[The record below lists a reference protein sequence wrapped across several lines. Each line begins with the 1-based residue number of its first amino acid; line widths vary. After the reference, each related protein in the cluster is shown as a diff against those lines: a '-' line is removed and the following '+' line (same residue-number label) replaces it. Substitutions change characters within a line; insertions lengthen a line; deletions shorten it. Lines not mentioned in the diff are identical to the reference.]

1 VIVVDTSAI
10 LAYMNAA
17 DTHHASVS
25 AWLEAEQDELATTP
39 LIVAEADHLAGARG
53 GPAAQAALRSDLA
66 AGAYLVEWWPGAITA
81 AVRVAERY
89 ADTSLGLADASLVVL
104 AERLETTSIATLDE
118 RHFRAVLPLAG
129 GDAFRLLPHDL

>member
-1 VIVVDTSAI
+1 MIVVDTSAI

-25 AWLEAEQDELATTP
+25 AWLEAEQRELATTP
-39 LIVAEADHLAGARG
+39 LIVAEADHLAGAGG
-53 GPAAQAALRSDLA
+53 GPAAQAALRADLA

-89 ADTSLGLADASLVVL
+89 ADTGLGLADASLVVL

-118 RHFRAVLPLAG
+118 RHFRAVRPLTG
-129 GDAFRLLPHDL
+129 GDAFRLLPRDL